1 MQKFPVVPIAS
12 FIDEEKTFV
21 WSQGPIQDHTLH
33 SVVLVSSVPFL
44 LKQFFLSLSFMT
56 LVF

>member
-1 MQKFPVVPIAS
+1 MVPIAS
-12 FIDEEKTFV
+12 FIDEEKTFF